1 MAVFLAFA
9 KNRGARSV
17 VRSQDSDETVGVL
30 CQKDQLGTANVEKK
44 KNENTPPPATKK
56 MRLFPEKLN
65 TTSFICFLA
74 NVGKKKGYKKTKVSP
89 LGGHTGVAQTW
100 Q

>member
-30 CQKDQLGTANVEKK
+30 CQKDQLGTANVKK
-44 KNENTPPPATKK
+44 KMKILPPPQKKCVSSPKSLIPQALFVYLRMSGRKRDTKRLKSPLSENT
-56 MRLFPEKLN
+56 
-65 TTSFICFLA
+65 
-74 NVGKKKGYKKTKVSP
+74 
-89 LGGHTGVAQTW
+89 LGSRRRGSK
-100 Q
+100 

>member
-30 CQKDQLGTANVEKK
+30 CQKDQLGTANVKK
-44 KNENTPPPATKK
+44 KKRKYPPPNKK

-89 LGGHTGVAQTW
+89 LGEHTGVAQTW

>member
-1 MAVFLAFA
+1 MKRLAFFA
-9 KNRGARSV
+9 KRTSSGR
-17 VRSQDSDETVGVL
+17 QMW
-30 CQKDQLGTANVEKK
+30 KK
-44 KNENTPPPATKK
+44 KNENTPPPTKK

-89 LGGHTGVAQTW
+89 LGEHTGVAQTW

>member
-30 CQKDQLGTANVEKK
+30 CQKDQLGTANVKK
-44 KNENTPPPATKK
+44 KKRKYPPPPTKK

-65 TTSFICFLA
+65 TTSFICLLA
-74 NVGKKKGYKKTKVSP
+74 NVGKKKVYKKTKVSP
-89 LGGHTGVAQTW
+89 LGEHTGVAQTW